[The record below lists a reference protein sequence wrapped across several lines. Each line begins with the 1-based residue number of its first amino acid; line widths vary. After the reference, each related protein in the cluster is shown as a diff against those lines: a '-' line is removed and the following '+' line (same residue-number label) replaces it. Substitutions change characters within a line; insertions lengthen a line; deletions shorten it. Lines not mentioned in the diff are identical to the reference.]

1 MTRLLIVDDSA
12 MDRRIAGGLLEKHG
26 EWEIIEAENGHDALL
41 QMELHVPD
49 LVVTDLQMPLMNGLE
64 LVEVLQKEYPLVPV
78 VLMTAQGSE
87 EIAVQ
92 ALERGAAS
100 YVPKRLLSSELVDTV
115 ERVIAASGSERSST
129 RLARRMTRLHSAFE
143 LESDP
148 SLFPAVVGFLQ
159 QEAARM
165 RFGSD
170 GERLRMSVALEEA
183 LLNAYYH
190 GNLEVCST
198 LRDEDCRAYY
208 ETARQRAGEDPYRRR
223 QIDVEITLTPDECV
237 LVVRDEGCGFDRQ
250 TIPDAT
256 DPANLDRPSGRG
268 LLLMRTFMDDVR
280 FNDAGNEVTMVK
292 RRAAAPAV
300 TLESEAVL

>member
-1 MTRLLIVDDSA
+1 MIRLLVVDDSA
-12 MDRRIAGGLLEKHG
+12 MDRRIAGGLLEKQG
-26 EWEIIEAENGHDALL
+26 DWEIIGAENGHDALL

-49 LVVTDLQMPLMNGLE
+49 VVITDLQMPLMNGLE
-64 LVEVLQKEYPLVPV
+64 LVEVMQKQYPLVPV

-92 ALERGAAS
+92 ALQRGAAS

-115 ERVIAASGSERSST
+115 ERVLAASGSERSST
-129 RLARRMTRLHSAFE
+129 RLVHRMTRLHSVFE

-148 SLFPAVVGFLQ
+148 SLFPAVVSFLQ
-159 QEAARM
+159 QEAARL

-198 LRDEDCRAYY
+198 LRDDDCRAYY
-208 ETARQRAGEDPYRRR
+208 ETARRRAAEDPYRHRR
-223 QIDVEITLTPDECV
+223 MEVEITFTPDECV
-237 LVVRDEGCGFDRQ
+237 LVVRDEGRGFDRL
-250 TIPDAT
+250 TIPDAA

-280 FNDAGNEVTMVK
+280 FNEAGNEVTMVK

>member
-26 EWEIIEAENGHDALL
+26 DWEIIEAENGHDALL

-49 LVVTDLQMPLMNGLE
+49 AVVTDLQMPLMNGLE
-64 LVEVLQKEYPLVPV
+64 LVEALQKQYPLVPV

-92 ALERGAAS
+92 ALQRGAAS
-100 YVPKRLLSSELVDTV
+100 YVPKRILSTELVDTV
-115 ERVIAASGSERSST
+115 ERVVAAAGSQRSGT
-129 RLARRMTRLHSAFE
+129 RLVHRMTRLHSAFQ
-143 LESDP
+143 LENDP
-148 SLFPAVVGFLQ
+148 SLFPAVVSFLQ
-159 QEAARM
+159 QEAARL
-165 RFGSD
+165 RFAGD

-198 LRDEDCRAYY
+198 LRDDDCRAYY
-208 ETARQRAGEDPYRRR
+208 ETARKRAGEDPYRRR
-223 QIDVEITLTPDECV
+223 RIDVEITFTPDECV
-237 LVVRDEGCGFDRQ
+237 LVVRDEGCGFDRL

-300 TLESEAVL
+300 TLESEAVV